1 MSLGF
6 DNVKLVAG
14 SLGAVVALVSGTFT
28 LSDKVGFDLLKRPI
42 LEWSPENFKVEDGYI
57 MDGFKVIVARQKL
70 RDDCEVT
77 GFNVQ
82 IRDSEYLVHPT
93 ATSVTKFSGPA
104 GDSVEMFGYQV
115 YLQEMHIHKVSPG
128 EAKLVGQIKYDCPEG
143 EKIVTYPNHPNLNF
157 NVLGVGD
164 MGEQ

>member
-1 MSLGF
+1 MSFGF

-28 LSDKVGFDLLKRPI
+28 LSDKVGIKIWDRPI

-70 RDDCEVT
+70 RDDCDVVA
-77 GFNVQ
+77 FNVQ

-93 ATSVTKFSGPA
+93 VTSVTKFSGPA
-104 GDSVEMFGYQV
+104 SDSVDMFGYRV
-115 YLQEMHIHKVSPG
+115 YLHEMHTHKVALG
-128 EAKLVGQIKYDCPEG
+128 EATLIGQIKYVCPEG
-143 EKIVTYPNHPNLNF
+143 EKIVTYPSHPNLNF

-164 MGEQ
+164 MGDT

>member
-1 MSLGF
+1 MSFGF

-28 LSDKVGFDLLKRPI
+28 LSDKVGIKIWDRPI

-70 RDDCEVT
+70 RDDCDVVA
-77 GFNVQ
+77 FNVQ

-93 ATSVTKFSGPA
+93 VTSVTKFSGPA
-104 GDSVEMFGYQV
+104 SDSVDMFGYRV
-115 YLQEMHIHKVSPG
+115 YLHEMHTHKVALG
-128 EAKLVGQIKYDCPEG
+128 EATLIGQIKYDCPEG
-143 EKIVTYPNHPNLNF
+143 EKIVTYPSHPNLNF

-164 MGEQ
+164 MGDT